1 MSCPRRSRKSTENL
15 IVAFAQRTS
24 QAVLLSPW
32 LTVAIALMLAVTA
45 FVVLRRRAVRGGRI
59 FGWLRALSIG
69 ATLAVATVER
79 AIPKRRQVS
88 LPP

>member
-1 MSCPRRSRKSTENL
+1 VPAAFAQSTENL
-15 IVAFAQRTS
+15 IVTFAQRTS

-45 FVVLRRRAVRGGRI
+45 FVVLRRRAVRGGRL

-79 AIPKRRQVS
+79 AIPKRRQLS